1 MAPGDVKLGYAPV
14 PRAPSQIADLV
25 GGCSPHPPPA
35 EPPARTRLPALLG
48 QGLGRCT
55 RLLAL
60 PGHSPTSPIPAH
72 LGPSTAPAAPPLEA
86 PSPGHPGAR
95 LRRRGSGPW
104 PPPPPA
110 TPCSSCFAFQTPPVP
125 SHPFTSSPPSHPVP
139 SSFSTGRRA
148 PSAPAPESR
157 SRVPPPPRPGP
168 GLSPT
173 SFSARPSPGSFSPP
187 LPASLR
193 LHSFSRAGSRP
204 SKPPPVP
211 PSPPRA
217 PPSPS
222 PPPPPPADSSAPSQ
236 YQLRASYS

>member
-1 MAPGDVKLGYAPV
+1 MAPGDVKLGYTPV

-86 PSPGHPGAR
+86 PCLGHPGAR

-104 PPPPPA
+104 PPPPPS

-139 SSFSTGRRA
+139 SSFSTGRLA

-173 SFSARPSPGSFSPP
+173 SFSARPSPGSLSPP

-204 SKPPPVP
+204 SQPPPVP
-211 PSPPRA
+211 PPPPRA
-217 PPSPS
+217 PPLLL
-222 PPPPPPADSSAPSQ
+222 PPPPADSSAPSQ

>member
-35 EPPARTRLPALLG
+35 EPPARTRLPALLS

-86 PSPGHPGAR
+86 PCLGHPGAR

-104 PPPPPA
+104 PPPPPS

-125 SHPFTSSPPSHPVP
+125 SHPFTSSPHPTLSPLPSPPAGAAPRLLPP
-139 SSFSTGRRA
+139 SPA
-148 PSAPAPESR
+148 PGCPRPLAPDRGSPPPASRPAPAP
-157 SRVPPPPRPGP
+157 
-168 GLSPT
+168 
-173 SFSARPSPGSFSPP
+173 APSPRLSPP
-187 LPASLR
+187 LSASIHSPGPALGQA
-193 LHSFSRAGSRP
+193 SR
-204 SKPPPVP
+204 P
-211 PSPPRA
+211 PSPRRLPGH
-217 PPSPS
+217 PPLLL
-222 PPPPPPADSSAPSQ
+222 PPPPPADSSAPSQ